1 MIQALGW
8 EEESLSEPGEY
19 KLFFLLF
26 NTSIHLKKKK
36 SQCRFFSQ
44 KVIFYEIIMQF
55 ILFFSQ

>member
-19 KLFFLLF
+19 KLFFLVF

-36 SQCRFFSQ
+36 
-44 KVIFYEIIMQF
+44 KITM
-55 ILFFSQ
+55 